1 MSITVYS
8 LGGVVLGTFFSDFE
22 ILFINAFLVPGTIA
36 PAREVHHNG
45 FGSATDTAIRIIL
58 ANLNLVIPVT
68 SALLVIIVAII
79 FLCYLK
85 KKGVDIKG

>member
-1 MSITVYS
+1 MEQFFLDFKIIT
-8 LGGVVLGTFFSDFE
+8 
-22 ILFINAFLVPGTIA
+22 NHAFLVPGTIA
-36 PAREVHHNG
+36 PAREVHNNG
-45 FGSATDTAIRIIL
+45 FGSATDTAIRIVL